1 MIARLSSVFLTKFK
15 RSMRK
20 NVAILAGGDSGEYEV
35 SINSSRVIRAHI
47 DESLFRAFIILI
59 SGKLWEAVLDDG
71 RRVPVDKNDFS
82 IHTGEEKIGFD
93 VVFMAIHGPP
103 GEDGRMQGYLDM
115 MGIPYTTCSHD
126 TSALCF
132 NKKFSSRY
140 ARQLGILTAHTHYL
154 RKGDRVH
161 HEKIL
166 NEVGLPC
173 FVKPLRSG
181 SSLGVTKVK
190 LEKDFA
196 SAIEKAFE
204 EDTEIA
210 VESFL
215 DGMELTCG
223 ILDSPERM
231 HVFPLTEIVPVNE
244 FFDYESKYTRGM
256 ADEITPAR
264 IDEATEKL
272 VKDTYVFLYRK
283 FSCQGLVRFDF
294 INTREGLFF
303 IEANTVPGLSEASIV
318 PQQANAM
325 GMSTQALF
333 TAMLGAALG
342 GN

>member
-1 MIARLSSVFLTKFK
+1 
-15 RSMRK
+15 MRK

-47 DESLFRAFIILI
+47 DERLFRAFIILI
-59 SGKLWEAVLDDG
+59 KGRRWEALLDDG
-71 RRVPVDKNDFS
+71 RKVDVDKNDFS

-132 NKKFSSRY
+132 NKKYASRY
-140 ARQLGILTAHTHYL
+140 ASQLGVKTAQTHYL
-154 RKGDRVH
+154 RKGQQFDQD
-161 HEKIL
+161 KIL
-166 NEVGLPC
+166 QQLGLPC

-190 LEKDFA
+190 QA
-196 SAIEKAFE
+196 SELDAAIEKAFR
-204 EDTEIA
+204 EDDEIA
-210 VESFL
+210 IESFL
-215 DGMELTCG
+215 GGMELTCG
-223 ILDSPERM
+223 ILETREEM
-231 HVFPLTEIVPVNE
+231 YVFPLTEIVPVNE

-264 IDEATEKL
+264 VDAELESL
-272 VKDTYVFLYRK
+272 VKETSVHLYRK
-283 FSCQGLVRFDF
+283 FSCRGLVRFDF
-294 INTREGLFF
+294 IHTAYGLHF

-325 GMSTQALF
+325 GMSTQSLF
-333 TAMLGAALG
+333 TTMLREALG
-342 GN
+342 EA